1 MKKTALQLLFLILG
15 VTIVSAQH
23 TVDDIPIPRFADK
36 TKYVSNPDGILSP
49 EAVYRCDTTLLS
61 LEKKTGIQVFVVAV
75 GDIEGGDTFSFAMRL
90 AEKYKV
96 GEKERD
102 NGLVILLST
111 VQRRVQFV
119 TGYGLEGDLP
129 DAICKRIQIKYMNPF
144 FSDGNWD
151 EGMIQGVTATAAVLD
166 GTMQNLSEDE
176 DSASPI
182 FLVILFIIILVWIGS
197 TGRKGGG
204 GGGSGPGGRSRGP
217 RFMVF
222 PGPGFGSRG
231 GGGFTGGGFGG
242 GGSFGG
248 GSFGGGGA
256 GSSF

>member
-15 VTIVSAQH
+15 VTLVSAQH

-176 DSASPI
+176 DSPI
-182 FLVILFIIILVWIGS
+182 LLVILFIIILVWIGS

-242 GGSFGG
+242 GSFGG